1 MVYYTLHIL
10 DDITC
15 YVAIFYS
22 SHIIMPY
29 AIQFI
34 TCCMASNA
42 IYHMVIRVRE
52 LELDSNSGKCT
63 AFCYRNQGWREQS
76 NVKNDILFWNLK
88 IPYISLVIIEYDKR
102 NQFMINWYP
111 KTDWFDLINQSRAY
125 FCLLKLISTRPYR

>member
-1 MVYYTLHIL
+1 
-10 DDITC
+10 
-15 YVAIFYS
+15 
-22 SHIIMPY
+22 MPY

-76 NVKNDILFWNLK
+76 NVKNDILF
-88 IPYISLVIIEYDKR
+88 
-102 NQFMINWYP
+102 
-111 KTDWFDLINQSRAY
+111 
-125 FCLLKLISTRPYR
+125 